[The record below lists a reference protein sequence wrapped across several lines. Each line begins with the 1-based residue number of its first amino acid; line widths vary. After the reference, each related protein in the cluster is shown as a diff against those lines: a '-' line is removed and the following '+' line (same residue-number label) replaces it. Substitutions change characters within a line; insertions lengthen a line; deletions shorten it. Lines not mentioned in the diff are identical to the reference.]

1 MENPLADQAAAER
14 AYAALSGLV
23 FRPGNY
29 TFPGGLLLEPGD
41 VFEII
46 SRDGTYQV
54 AAVSLVMSLD
64 GGVRSSASCGGAG
77 EEGGA
82 SGTINQ
88 ALRSLQAD
96 VAQIRSLVA
105 ENATIISA
113 KITNL
118 SVEDIKAGRIRS
130 MDFSASDLQ
139 MIYPDTTLYPG
150 TTILPNRGEEIVR
163 GIEIDFKAGVI
174 RGVFFDSVTD
184 AQQKEID
191 ALKSANEAL
200 AQRVLALEQSL
211 SSSASN

>member
-1 MENPLADQAAAER
+1 
-14 AYAALSGLV
+14 
-23 FRPGNY
+23 
-29 TFPGGLLLEPGD
+29 
-41 VFEII
+41 
-46 SRDGTYQV
+46 
-54 AAVSLVMSLD
+54 
-64 GGVRSSASCGGAG
+64 VRSSASCGGAG